1 MERLTVRNSE
11 GVAVLKIPYQCDHC
25 GEVIYRLADYW
36 KEEPIE
42 KLARLEDL
50 QDQGKLLELPCEV
63 GSEIWYIDTYDG
75 SAKIV
80 RGVVDGY
87 LWSRA
92 YGFALDVVMDR
103 LIRGHF
109 IYAGKAIPFL
119 DMGKVA
125 FLSREEAEEALK
137 RMEDGNETD

>member
-11 GVAVLKIPYQCDHC
+11 GIAVLKIPYQCDRC

-50 QDQGKLLELPCEV
+50 QEQGMLLELPCAA
-63 GSEIWYIDTYDG
+63 GSDIWYIDKSEG
-75 SAKIV
+75 IPGIV

-87 LWSRA
+87 RWYRTC
-92 YGFALDVVMDR
+92 GFALDVVWDR
-103 LIRGHF
+103 PIMGNF
-109 IYAGKAIPFL
+109 IYVRQEMPFS
-119 DMGKVA
+119 DIGKVA